1 MNDKQLYV
9 DMIGLAGAC
18 SYALDCIESE
28 IFHIKNRH
36 GKRVAYMSACM
47 AKYFGITGD
56 ALQDLAVC
64 ALLHDNALAQYIAE
78 ELQDKQNPDSAKD
91 RTESATNF
99 HCVYGEKNI
108 AQLPFQTDVS
118 NVILYH
124 HERADGTGTFQKKW
138 HEVPLFARII
148 HLADCVDVIRQRR
161 F

>member
-28 IFHIKNRH
+28 IFHVKNRH
-36 GKRVAYMSACM
+36 GKRVAYMSVCM

-91 RTESATNF
+91 ITKSATNF

-124 HERADGTGTFQKKW
+124 HERADGTGAFQKKW
-138 HEVPLFARII
+138 HEVPFLQESFIWLI
-148 HLADCVDVIRQRR
+148 VLM
-161 F
+161 

>member
-78 ELQDKQNPDSAKD
+78 ELQDK
-91 RTESATNF
+91 
-99 HCVYGEKNI
+99 
-108 AQLPFQTDVS
+108 
-118 NVILYH
+118 
-124 HERADGTGTFQKKW
+124 
-138 HEVPLFARII
+138 
-148 HLADCVDVIRQRR
+148 
-161 F
+161 